1 MHLDTSN
8 PLFRKA
14 SAPWYDGNLACGIL
28 LAVMLL
34 VGLFS
39 WAGIYVAHS
48 DPSYNA
54 YLWVPTTLLIL
65 SLLVIGSV
73 AFRKIHRVYGR
84 YVQNK
89 DL

>member
-14 SAPWYDGNLACGIL
+14 SAPWYDGNMACGIL
-28 LAVMLL
+28 LAAMLL

-39 WAGIYVAHS
+39 WAGIYVAHNNP
-48 DPSYNA
+48 DYHPF
-54 YLWVPTTLLIL
+54 LWVPITLLIS
-65 SLLVIGSV
+65 SLLVAGLV
-73 AFRKIHRVYGR
+73 VFRLIHRSYGWHM
-84 YVQNK
+84 QNR

>member
-14 SAPWYDGNLACGIL
+14 STPWYDGNMVCGTILAAMLLAC
-28 LAVMLL
+28 
-34 VGLFS
+34 LFS
-39 WAGIYVAHS
+39 WAGIYVAHNN
-48 DPSYNA
+48 PSYHA

-65 SLLVIGSV
+65 SLLVAGSV
-73 AFRKIHRVYGR
+73 IFRMIHRFYSR
-84 YVQNK
+84 HVQNR